1 VWLSIQHKNKRSH
14 TNLRS
19 SEVPSFPQSF
29 LFCVS
34 GRSAAILCRQR
45 LTPALEHLAGK
56 VIAFTDHER
65 NKVTSQDQN
74 ERKMMPFKS
83 DHSHDDHGDA
93 MSIL

>member
-1 VWLSIQHKNKRSH
+1 MR
-14 TNLRS
+14 
-19 SEVPSFPQSF
+19 
-29 LFCVS
+29 
-34 GRSAAILCRQR
+34 
-45 LTPALEHLAGK
+45 TPARALYLSQGK

>member
-1 VWLSIQHKNKRSH
+1 
-14 TNLRS
+14 
-19 SEVPSFPQSF
+19 

-65 NKVTSQDQN
+65 TKVTSQHQN